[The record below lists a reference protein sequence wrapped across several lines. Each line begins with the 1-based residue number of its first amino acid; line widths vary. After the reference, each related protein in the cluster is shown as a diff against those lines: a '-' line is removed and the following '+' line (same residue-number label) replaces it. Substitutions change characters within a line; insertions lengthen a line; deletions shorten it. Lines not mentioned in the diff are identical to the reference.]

1 VKSRKVSSVIL
12 YLAFAIAASLAS
24 ISAGAQTE
32 ESRSVEEI
40 VTRLKHELVQA
51 YLKQDVEAL
60 ERRTRTKADEIE
72 SVRAGETTLTS
83 GRYDV
88 VKVRVFGDVAVMS
101 GHGTL
106 AWEGP
111 DGLVQSQYYSFNVFA
126 KRDGEWK
133 YVAAFTP

>member
-1 VKSRKVSSVIL
+1 VKSRKVSSAIL
-12 YLAFAIAASLAS
+12 YLAFAIAASLAG

-60 ERRTRTKADEIE
+60 ER
-72 SVRAGETTLTS
+72 VRAGETTLTS